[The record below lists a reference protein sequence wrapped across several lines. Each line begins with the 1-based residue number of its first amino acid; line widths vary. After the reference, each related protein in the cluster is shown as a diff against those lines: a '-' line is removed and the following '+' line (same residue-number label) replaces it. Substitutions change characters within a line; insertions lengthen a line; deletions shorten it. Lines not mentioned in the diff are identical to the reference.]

1 MKRRPGG
8 RGMNGDIPD
17 ISFYDILFFSIP
29 FSDIL
34 R

>member
-1 MKRRPGG
+1 
-8 RGMNGDIPD
+8 MNGDIPD